1 MSEQNHGF
9 ENENITGQQNGDVA
23 PMNETGGNAQ
33 TAEVQNGNLSQSVQ
47 TAGAMNGTENVAQ
60 TTGEM
65 NGMGNVSQATGTMS
79 GTENML
85 QTAGTMNG
93 TETMSQVAGAMSG
106 TEVTTQATGGMN
118 VGADG
123 TYRYSYRQTNEN
135 MQGAYAADRIGCTYT
150 SNGQYAHYQMH
161 QDGAQAGMAFD
172 KKAEKARKKAQK
184 KQFKEA
190 KKQKRKAK
198 GRYPLGMRIA
208 SALLCGVL
216 FAGAAYGTCYGI
228 QYLTGTKLIVNGR
241 ESHLQVAPTQN
252 VNGQSI
258 QTQGEAQNGN
268 LIPTDT
274 GAANAAQGMDIKAV
288 ARSVKPAVVSV
299 TNFYTQ
305 TVQYW
310 IYDYQQEGEGGGSGI
325 IVGQNDEELLIC
337 TNYHVIENA
346 HDLQVTF
353 IDDTTVNAVVKGTD
367 ERNDLA
373 VIAIPLKDINEETL
387 SKIAI
392 ARLGDSDQ
400 LEVGE
405 EVIAIGNAL
414 GYGQSVTNGIVSA
427 LDRQL
432 EEYESP
438 MIQTNA
444 AINPGNSG
452 GALVNARGEVI
463 GIPSAKIGGS
473 TVEGMGYAIPI
484 SVAEPILRE
493 LMERETKTQVDE
505 EQRGYLGVQV
515 TDVDEQGVQL
525 YNMPMG
531 VYIYEVYDGYAADQA
546 GLRRG
551 DIITGLNGTRIESKE
566 QLINELKYYSIG
578 TTVTLTVC
586 RIVNNYEIE
595 EVPVVLGKPYEE

>member
-1 MSEQNHGF
+1 MSEQNNGF
-9 ENENITGQQNGDVA
+9 ENENMTVTQNDGITPEA
-23 PMNETGGNAQ
+23 ETSGSVQASENQGVREMQASENQGVQEMQAQ
-33 TAEVQNGNLSQSVQ
+33 TAENVSAQESVQ
-47 TAGAMNGTENVAQ
+47 TQAAGGSNLNP
-60 TTGEM
+60 
-65 NGMGNVSQATGTMS
+65 
-79 GTENML
+79 
-85 QTAGTMNG
+85 
-93 TETMSQVAGAMSG
+93 
-106 TEVTTQATGGMN
+106 
-118 VGADG
+118 DG

-135 MQGAYAADRIGCTYT
+135 TQGAYVTDRIGYT
-150 SNGQYAHYQMH
+150 TNGQYAHYQMH
-161 QDGAQAGMAFD
+161 QDSAQTGAPFD
-172 KKAEKARKKAQK
+172 KKAQKAQKKAQK
-184 KQFKEA
+184 KQVREA
-190 KKQKRKAK
+190 KKQERRAK
-198 GRYPLGMRIA
+198 GRYPLGMRMA

-228 QYLTGTKLIVNGR
+228 EHLTGTKLIVSGR
-241 ESHLQVAPTQN
+241 AGSYPQVAATQNLSGPSVPTQGD
-252 VNGQSI
+252 V
-258 QTQGEAQNGN
+258 QNGN

-274 GAANAAQGMDIKAV
+274 GAGNTTGQMDVRAV
-288 ARSVKPAVVSV
+288 AKSVQPAVVSV

-305 TVQYW
+305 TFQYW
-310 IYDYQQEGEGGGSGI
+310 MYNYEQEGQGGGSGI
-325 IVGQNDEELLIC
+325 IVGQNDNELLIC
-337 TNYHVIENA
+337 TNYHVIDKA

-373 VIAIPLKDINEETL
+373 VIAIPLADISEETL

-432 EEYESP
+432 EDYESP

-452 GALVNARGEVI
+452 GALVNARGEVV

-473 TVEGMGYAIPI
+473 SVEGMGYAIPI
-484 SVAEPILRE
+484 SVAEPILRD
-493 LMERETKTQVDE
+493 LMERETKALVDE
-505 EQRGYLGVQV
+505 AERGYLGVQV

-551 DIITGLNGTRIESKE
+551 DIITGLNGTRIESRT
-566 QLINELKYYSIG
+566 QLIDELKYYAVG

-586 RIVNNYEIE
+586 RIVNNYESE
-595 EVPVVLGKPYEE
+595 EVQVVLGKAYEG

>member
-1 MSEQNHGF
+1 MMMSEQNSGLV
-9 ENENITGQQNGDVA
+9 NENVTGQQDGGITPTNEMSESVQPAENVTVQESAQMQVTENMTAQESAQMQAAGSVNGQG
-23 PMNETGGNAQ
+23 TQ
-33 TAEVQNGNLSQSVQ
+33 VQ
-47 TAGAMNGTENVAQ
+47 TA
-60 TTGEM
+60 
-65 NGMGNVSQATGTMS
+65 MS
-79 GTENML
+79 TPG
-85 QTAGTMNG
+85 Q
-93 TETMSQVAGAMSG
+93 Q
-106 TEVTTQATGGMN
+106 
-118 VGADG
+118 
-123 TYRYSYRQTNEN
+123 N
-135 MQGAYAADRIGCTYT
+135 MQGAYAPDRIGCAYT
-150 SNGQYAHYQMH
+150 TNGQYAHYQMH
-161 QDGAQAGMAFD
+161 QDGPQAFD
-172 KKAEKARKKAQK
+172 KKAEKAQKKAQK
-184 KQFKEA
+184 KQFREA
-190 KKQKRKAK
+190 KKQERRAK
-198 GRYPLGMRIA
+198 GGYPLGMRIA

-228 QYLTGTKLIVNGR
+228 EYLTGTKLIING
-241 ESHLQVAPTQN
+241 SSGGTTLQVAPTQN

-258 QTQGEAQNGN
+258 PTQGEAQTGN
-268 LIPTDT
+268 LIATDT
-274 GAANAAQGMDIKAV
+274 GAGNAAQGMDIRSV

-299 TNFYTQ
+299 TNYYTQ

-310 IYDYQQEGEGGGSGI
+310 MYQYEQEGEGGGSGI
-325 IVGQNDEELLIC
+325 IVGQNDSELLIC
-337 TNYHVIENA
+337 TNYHVIEHA

-373 VIAIPLKDINEETL
+373 VIAIPIKDISEETL

-392 ARLGDSDQ
+392 ARLGNSDQ

-414 GYGQSVTNGIVSA
+414 GYGQSVTNGIISA
-427 LDRQL
+427 LDRKI
-432 EEYESP
+432 EDYESL

-493 LMERETKTQVDE
+493 LMERETKTMVS
-505 EQRGYLGVQV
+505 EQDQGYLGVQV

>member
-1 MSEQNHGF
+1 MRMSEQNYGL
-9 ENENITGQQNGDVA
+9 ENENVTGQQDGGITPTNEMSGSA
-23 PMNETGGNAQ
+23 PVQ
-33 TAEVQNGNLSQSVQ
+33 TAENVTAQESTRMQASENVTAQEGTQMQTAENVTAQESTQMQETGSVNGQGTQVQ
-47 TAGAMNGTENVAQ
+47 TAMSMPGPEN
-60 TTGEM
+60 T
-65 NGMGNVSQATGTMS
+65 
-79 GTENML
+79 
-85 QTAGTMNG
+85 
-93 TETMSQVAGAMSG
+93 
-106 TEVTTQATGGMN
+106 
-118 VGADG
+118 
-123 TYRYSYRQTNEN
+123 
-135 MQGAYAADRIGCTYT
+135 QGAYAPNRIGCAYT
-150 SNGQYAHYQMH
+150 TNGQYAHYQMH
-161 QDGAQAGMAFD
+161 QDGVPSGAPFD
-172 KKAEKARKKAQK
+172 KKAEKAQK
-184 KQFKEA
+184 KQIREA
-190 KKQKRKAK
+190 KKQQRRTK
-198 GRYPLGMRIA
+198 GRYPLGMRMA

-228 QYLTGTKLIVNGR
+228 ERLTGTKLFISGSS
-241 ESHLQVAPTQN
+241 ESPVLQVAPTQN
-252 VNGQSI
+252 VNGQSVP
-258 QTQGEAQNGN
+258 TQGEAQNGN
-268 LIPTDT
+268 LIATDT
-274 GAANAAQGMDIKAV
+274 GTGNAAQGMDIRSV
-288 ARSVKPAVVSV
+288 ARSVRPAVVSV
-299 TNFYTQ
+299 TNYYTQ

-310 IYDYQQEGEGGGSGI
+310 MYQYEQEGEGGGSGI
-325 IVGQNDEELLIC
+325 IVGQNDSELLIC

-373 VIAIPLKDINEETL
+373 VIAIPLKDISEETL

-392 ARLGDSDQ
+392 ARLGNSDQ

-414 GYGQSVTNGIVSA
+414 GYGQSVTNGIISA
-427 LDRQL
+427 LDREL
-432 EEYESP
+432 EDYESP

-493 LMERETKTQVDE
+493 LMERETKTMVS
-505 EQRGYLGVQV
+505 EQERGYLGVQV

-525 YNMPMG
+525 YNMPRG
-531 VYIYEVYDGYAADQA
+531 VYIYEVYSGYAADQA

-551 DIITGLNGTRIESKE
+551 DIITGLNGTRIASKT
-566 QLINELKYYSIG
+566 QLIEELKYYSIG

-586 RIVNNYEIE
+586 RIANDYETE
-595 EVPVVLGKPYEE
+595 EVKVVLGRAYEE

>member
-1 MSEQNHGF
+1 MRMSEQNYGS
-9 ENENITGQQNGDVA
+9 ENENVTGQQDGGITPTNEMSGSA
-23 PMNETGGNAQ
+23 GLQAAENMTAQENAQMQETGNMNGQGTQIQ
-33 TAEVQNGNLSQSVQ
+33 TAMSVP
-47 TAGAMNGTENVAQ
+47 GPEN
-60 TTGEM
+60 T
-65 NGMGNVSQATGTMS
+65 
-79 GTENML
+79 
-85 QTAGTMNG
+85 
-93 TETMSQVAGAMSG
+93 
-106 TEVTTQATGGMN
+106 
-118 VGADG
+118 
-123 TYRYSYRQTNEN
+123 
-135 MQGAYAADRIGCTYT
+135 QGAYAPNRIGCAYT
-150 SNGQYAHYQMH
+150 TNGQYAHYQMH
-161 QDGAQAGMAFD
+161 QDGVPSGAPFD
-172 KKAEKARKKAQK
+172 KKAEKAQK
-184 KQFKEA
+184 KQIREA
-190 KKQKRKAK
+190 KKQQRRTK
-198 GRYPLGMRIA
+198 GRYPLGMRMA

-228 QYLTGTKLIVNGR
+228 ERLTGTKLFISGSS
-241 ESHLQVAPTQN
+241 ESPVLQVAPTQS
-252 VNGQSI
+252 VNGQSVP
-258 QTQGEAQNGN
+258 TQGEAQNGN
-268 LIPTDT
+268 LIATDT
-274 GAANAAQGMDIKAV
+274 GTGNAAQGMDIRSV
-288 ARSVKPAVVSV
+288 ARSVRPAVVSV
-299 TNFYTQ
+299 TNYYTQ

-310 IYDYQQEGEGGGSGI
+310 MYQYEQEGEGGGSGI
-325 IVGQNDEELLIC
+325 IVGQNDSELLIC

-373 VIAIPLKDINEETL
+373 VIAIPLKDISEETL

-392 ARLGDSDQ
+392 ARLGNSDQ

-414 GYGQSVTNGIVSA
+414 GYGQSVTNGIISA
-427 LDRQL
+427 LDREL
-432 EEYESP
+432 EDYESP

-493 LMERETKTQVDE
+493 LMERETKTMVS
-505 EQRGYLGVQV
+505 EQERGYLGVQV

-525 YNMPMG
+525 YNMPRG
-531 VYIYEVYDGYAADQA
+531 VYIYEVYSGYAADQA

-551 DIITGLNGTRIESKE
+551 DIITGLNGTRIASKT
-566 QLINELKYYSIG
+566 QLIEELKYYSIG

-586 RIVNNYEIE
+586 RIANDYETE
-595 EVPVVLGKPYEE
+595 EVKVVLGRAYEE

>member
-1 MSEQNHGF
+1 MSEQNHGL
-9 ENENITGQQNGDVA
+9 ENEHVTGQQDCGITPTNEISGSVQMQA
-23 PMNETGGNAQ
+23 QENVIAQESVQMQAQENVIAQESTQMQETGSMSGQ
-33 TAEVQNGNLSQSVQ
+33 VTQVQ
-47 TAGAMNGTENVAQ
+47 TA
-60 TTGEM
+60 
-65 NGMGNVSQATGTMS
+65 MS
-79 GTENML
+79 MPGPDNT
-85 QTAGTMNG
+85 
-93 TETMSQVAGAMSG
+93 
-106 TEVTTQATGGMN
+106 
-118 VGADG
+118 
-123 TYRYSYRQTNEN
+123 
-135 MQGAYAADRIGCTYT
+135 QGAYAPNRIGCAYT
-150 SNGQYAHYQMH
+150 TNGQYAHYQMH
-161 QDGAQAGMAFD
+161 QDGVPSGAPFD
-172 KKAEKARKKAQK
+172 KKAEKAQK
-184 KQFKEA
+184 KQIRKA
-190 KKQKRKAK
+190 KKQERRAK
-198 GRYPLGMRIA
+198 GRYPLGMRMA

-228 QYLTGTKLIVNGR
+228 ERLTGTKLIINGN
-241 ESHLQVAPTQN
+241 SGGPMPQVAPTQN
-252 VNGQSI
+252 VNGQSVP
-258 QTQGEAQNGN
+258 TQGEAQNGN
-268 LIPTDT
+268 LIATDT
-274 GAANAAQGMDIKAV
+274 GAGNAAQGMDIRSV

-299 TNFYTQ
+299 TNYYTQ

-310 IYDYQQEGEGGGSGI
+310 MYQYEQEGEGGGSGI
-325 IVGQNDEELLIC
+325 IVGQNDSELLIC
-337 TNYHVIENA
+337 TNYHVIEHA

-373 VIAIPLKDINEETL
+373 VIAIPLKDISEETL

-392 ARLGDSDQ
+392 ARLGNSDQ

-414 GYGQSVTNGIVSA
+414 GYGQSVTNGIISA
-427 LDRQL
+427 LDREL
-432 EEYESP
+432 EDYESP

-493 LMERETKTQVDE
+493 LMERETKTMVS
-505 EQRGYLGVQV
+505 EQDRGYLGVQV

-525 YNMPMG
+525 YNMPRG
-531 VYIYEVYDGYAADQA
+531 VYIYEVYSGYAADQA

-551 DIITGLNGTRIESKE
+551 DIITGLNGTRIGSKE
-566 QLINELKYYSIG
+566 QLIEELKYYSIG

-586 RIVNNYEIE
+586 RIANDYEIE
-595 EVPVVLGKPYEE
+595 EVKVVLGRAYEE

>member
-1 MSEQNHGF
+1 MSEQNYGL
-9 ENENITGQQNGDVA
+9 ENDNVTGQQDGGIT
-23 PMNETGGNAQ
+23 PTNEMSGNARMQAGEKVTVQEGVQMQ
-33 TAEVQNGNLSQSVQ
+33 TAE
-47 TAGAMNGTENVAQ
+47 NGTAQ
-60 TTGEM
+60 
-65 NGMGNVSQATGTMS
+65 
-79 GTENML
+79 
-85 QTAGTMNG
+85 
-93 TETMSQVAGAMSG
+93 
-106 TEVTTQATGGMN
+106 
-118 VGADG
+118 
-123 TYRYSYRQTNEN
+123 EN
-135 MQGAYAADRIGCTYT
+135 MQGTYAANPIGCAYT
-150 SNGQYAHYQMH
+150 TNGQYAHYQMH
-161 QDGAQAGMAFD
+161 QDGVSFGAPFD
-172 KKAEKARKKAQK
+172 KKAEKAQKKAQK
-184 KQFKEA
+184 KQIREA
-190 KKQKRKAK
+190 KKQARRSK
-198 GRYPLGMRIA
+198 GRYPLGMRMA

-216 FAGAAYGTCYGI
+216 FAGTAYGTCYGI
-228 QYLTGTKLIVNGR
+228 ERLTGTKLIING
-241 ESHLQVAPTQN
+241 SSGSQTPQVAPTQN

-258 QTQGEAQNGN
+258 PTQGEAQNGN
-268 LIPTDT
+268 LIATDT
-274 GAANAAQGMDIKAV
+274 GAGNAAQGMDIKSV

-299 TNFYTQ
+299 TNYYTQ

-310 IYDYQQEGEGGGSGI
+310 MYQYEQEGEGGGSGI
-325 IVGQNDEELLIC
+325 IVGQNDSELLIC
-337 TNYHVIENA
+337 TNYHVIEHA

-373 VIAIPLKDINEETL
+373 VIAIPLKDISEETL

-392 ARLGDSDQ
+392 ARLGNSDQ

-414 GYGQSVTNGIVSA
+414 GYGQSVTNGIISA
-427 LDRQL
+427 LDREL
-432 EEYESP
+432 EDYESP

-493 LMERETKTQVDE
+493 LMERETKTMVS
-505 EQRGYLGVQV
+505 EQERGYLGIQV

-525 YNMPMG
+525 YNMPRG
-531 VYIYEVYDGYAADQA
+531 VYIYEVYSGYAADQA

-551 DIITGLNGTRIESKE
+551 DIITGLNGTKIGSRE
-566 QLINELKYYSIG
+566 QLMEELKYYSIG

-586 RIVNNYEIE
+586 RIANDYETE
-595 EVPVVLGKPYEE
+595 EVKVVLGRAYEE

>member
-1 MSEQNHGF
+1 MRMSEQNYGS
-9 ENENITGQQNGDVA
+9 ENENVTGQQDGGITPTNEMSGSA
-23 PMNETGGNAQ
+23 GLQAAENMTAQENAQMQETGNM
-33 TAEVQNGNLSQSVQ
+33 NGQGTQVQ
-47 TAGAMNGTENVAQ
+47 TAMSVPGPEN
-60 TTGEM
+60 T
-65 NGMGNVSQATGTMS
+65 
-79 GTENML
+79 
-85 QTAGTMNG
+85 
-93 TETMSQVAGAMSG
+93 
-106 TEVTTQATGGMN
+106 
-118 VGADG
+118 
-123 TYRYSYRQTNEN
+123 
-135 MQGAYAADRIGCTYT
+135 QGAYAPNRIGCAYT
-150 SNGQYAHYQMH
+150 TNGQYAHYQMH
-161 QDGAQAGMAFD
+161 QDEVPSGAPFD
-172 KKAEKARKKAQK
+172 KKAEKAQK
-184 KQFKEA
+184 KQIREA
-190 KKQKRKAK
+190 KKQQRRTK
-198 GRYPLGMRIA
+198 GRYPLGMRMA

-228 QYLTGTKLIVNGR
+228 ERLTGTKLFISGSS
-241 ESHLQVAPTQN
+241 ESPVLQVAPTQN
-252 VNGQSI
+252 VNGQSVP
-258 QTQGEAQNGN
+258 TQGEAQNGN
-268 LIPTDT
+268 LIATDT
-274 GAANAAQGMDIKAV
+274 GTGNAAQGMDIRSV
-288 ARSVKPAVVSV
+288 ARSVRPAVVSV
-299 TNFYTQ
+299 TNYYTQ

-310 IYDYQQEGEGGGSGI
+310 MYQYEQEGEGGGSGI
-325 IVGQNDEELLIC
+325 IVGQNDSELLIC

-373 VIAIPLKDINEETL
+373 VIAIPLKDISEETL

-392 ARLGDSDQ
+392 ARLGNSDQ

-414 GYGQSVTNGIVSA
+414 GYGQSVTNGIISA
-427 LDRQL
+427 LDREL
-432 EEYESP
+432 EDYESP

-493 LMERETKTQVDE
+493 LMERETKTMVS
-505 EQRGYLGVQV
+505 EQERGYLGVQV

-525 YNMPMG
+525 YNMPRG
-531 VYIYEVYDGYAADQA
+531 VYIYEVYSGYAADQA

-551 DIITGLNGTRIESKE
+551 DIITGLNGTRIASKT
-566 QLINELKYYSIG
+566 QLIEELKYYSIG

-586 RIVNNYEIE
+586 RIANDYETE
-595 EVPVVLGKPYEE
+595 EVKVVLGRAYEE

>member
-1 MSEQNHGF
+1 MSEQNYGL
-9 ENENITGQQNGDVA
+9 ENENVTGQQDGGITPTNEMSGSA
-23 PMNETGGNAQ
+23 PVQ
-33 TAEVQNGNLSQSVQ
+33 TAENVTAQESTRMQASENVTAQEGTQMQTAENVTAQESTQMQETGSVNGQGTQVQ
-47 TAGAMNGTENVAQ
+47 TAMSMPGPEN
-60 TTGEM
+60 T
-65 NGMGNVSQATGTMS
+65 
-79 GTENML
+79 
-85 QTAGTMNG
+85 
-93 TETMSQVAGAMSG
+93 
-106 TEVTTQATGGMN
+106 
-118 VGADG
+118 
-123 TYRYSYRQTNEN
+123 
-135 MQGAYAADRIGCTYT
+135 QGAYAPNRIGCAYT
-150 SNGQYAHYQMH
+150 TNGQYAHYQMH
-161 QDGAQAGMAFD
+161 QDGVPSGAPFD
-172 KKAEKARKKAQK
+172 KKAEKAQK
-184 KQFKEA
+184 KQIREA
-190 KKQKRKAK
+190 KKQQRRTK
-198 GRYPLGMRIA
+198 GRYPLGMRMA

-228 QYLTGTKLIVNGR
+228 ERLTGTKLFISGSS
-241 ESHLQVAPTQN
+241 ESPVLQVAPTQN
-252 VNGQSI
+252 VNGQSVP
-258 QTQGEAQNGN
+258 TQGEAQNGN
-268 LIPTDT
+268 LIATDT
-274 GAANAAQGMDIKAV
+274 GTGNAAQGMDIRSV
-288 ARSVKPAVVSV
+288 ARSVRPAVVSV
-299 TNFYTQ
+299 TNYYTQ

-310 IYDYQQEGEGGGSGI
+310 MYQYEQEGEGGGSGI
-325 IVGQNDEELLIC
+325 IVGQNDSELLIC

-373 VIAIPLKDINEETL
+373 VIAIPLKDISEETL

-392 ARLGDSDQ
+392 ARLGNSDQ

-414 GYGQSVTNGIVSA
+414 GYGQSVTNGIISA
-427 LDRQL
+427 LDREL
-432 EEYESP
+432 EDYESP

-493 LMERETKTQVDE
+493 LMERETKTMVS
-505 EQRGYLGVQV
+505 EQERGYLGVQV

-525 YNMPMG
+525 YNMPRG
-531 VYIYEVYDGYAADQA
+531 VYIYEVYSGYAADQA

-551 DIITGLNGTRIESKE
+551 DIITGLNGTRIASKT
-566 QLINELKYYSIG
+566 QLIEELKYYSIG

-586 RIVNNYEIE
+586 RIANDYETE
-595 EVPVVLGKPYEE
+595 EVKVVLGRAYEE

>member
-1 MSEQNHGF
+1 MSEQNYGS
-9 ENENITGQQNGDVA
+9 ENENVTGQQDGGITPTNEMSGSA
-23 PMNETGGNAQ
+23 GLQAAENMTAQENAQMQETGNM
-33 TAEVQNGNLSQSVQ
+33 NGQGTQVQ
-47 TAGAMNGTENVAQ
+47 TAMSVPGPEN
-60 TTGEM
+60 T
-65 NGMGNVSQATGTMS
+65 
-79 GTENML
+79 
-85 QTAGTMNG
+85 
-93 TETMSQVAGAMSG
+93 
-106 TEVTTQATGGMN
+106 
-118 VGADG
+118 
-123 TYRYSYRQTNEN
+123 
-135 MQGAYAADRIGCTYT
+135 QGAYAPNRIGCAYT
-150 SNGQYAHYQMH
+150 TNGQYAHYQMH
-161 QDGAQAGMAFD
+161 QDGVPSGAPFD
-172 KKAEKARKKAQK
+172 KKAEKAQK
-184 KQFKEA
+184 KQIREA
-190 KKQKRKAK
+190 KKQQRRTK
-198 GRYPLGMRIA
+198 GRYPLGMRMA

-228 QYLTGTKLIVNGR
+228 ERLTGTKLFISGSS
-241 ESHLQVAPTQN
+241 ESPVLQVAPTQN
-252 VNGQSI
+252 VNGQSVP
-258 QTQGEAQNGN
+258 TQGEAQNGN
-268 LIPTDT
+268 LIATDT
-274 GAANAAQGMDIKAV
+274 GTGNAAQGMDIRSV
-288 ARSVKPAVVSV
+288 ARSVRPAVVSV
-299 TNFYTQ
+299 TNYYTQ

-310 IYDYQQEGEGGGSGI
+310 MYQYEQEGEGGGSGI
-325 IVGQNDEELLIC
+325 IVGQNDSELLIC

-373 VIAIPLKDINEETL
+373 VIAIPLKDISEETL

-392 ARLGDSDQ
+392 ARLGNSDQ

-414 GYGQSVTNGIVSA
+414 GYGQSVTNGIISA
-427 LDRQL
+427 LDREL
-432 EEYESP
+432 EDYESP

-493 LMERETKTQVDE
+493 LMERETKTMVS
-505 EQRGYLGVQV
+505 EQERGYLGVQV

-525 YNMPMG
+525 YNMPRG
-531 VYIYEVYDGYAADQA
+531 VYIYEVYSGYAADQA

-551 DIITGLNGTRIESKE
+551 DIITGLNGTRIASKT
-566 QLINELKYYSIG
+566 QLIEELKYYSIG

-586 RIVNNYEIE
+586 RIANDYETE
-595 EVPVVLGKPYEE
+595 EVKVVLGRAYEE